1 MLEQE
6 NQQEKSGDNGTNPQ
20 PGPSAPRYLQ
30 MEDHLWEYPR
40 DEGEACYDQHYEQG
54 ETYDYKDPEDVNFP
68 DTAEAEMAGDS
79 IMLKQEDQ
87 RDIGDA
93 SSGNSTDPH
102 PGSPKPRYLQV
113 GDHMLEYPT
122 DEGET
127 CYDQHYE
134 QREPHVYE
142 KPEDASSAG
151 MDGAEKIAEKNA
163 NKMTEEGDRHATGDD
178 PDAAASGNSDTDPH
192 PGPSVVRCPQGEDH
206 KPEDPRDKDETG
218 SHQNFKEED
227 PGENKEPEDVS
238 FAKKTR
244 ARVMAMWGRA
254 KASKVLWFILG
265 RGLLVIALIV
275 STATLAHIIGSRI
288 KEREP
293 HHGNDHEKAGDP
305 GTPLLM
311 TTFGIMENSS
321 QVGHSTSPFSPSD
334 AETRESPTRFGLN
347 VDTLPVTVTS
357 LPTTGITSLSTT
369 ARCQGDWSEYNGHC
383 YKLMTDKVNWFKANE
398 QCKQHD
404 GNLASIMDEAETRFI
419 KDIIK
424 SAPSGFNPSVWLGL
438 HKDRNWKWSDGSP
451 VTYTNWGPGEP
462 NNFFLFR
469 GIEGEKCAGVYFKTG
484 RDFFIGPHRKM
495 GQWNDLN
502 CNKEFSF
509 LCKTLN

>member
-79 IMLKQEDQ
+79 IMSKQEDQ

-127 CYDQHYE
+127 WYDQHYE

-151 MDGAEKIAEKNA
+151 MDG
-163 NKMTEEGDRHATGDD
+163 
-178 PDAAASGNSDTDPH
+178 
-192 PGPSVVRCPQGEDH
+192 
-206 KPEDPRDKDETG
+206 
-218 SHQNFKEED
+218 
-227 PGENKEPEDVS
+227 
-238 FAKKTR
+238 
-244 ARVMAMWGRA
+244 
-254 KASKVLWFILG
+254 
-265 RGLLVIALIV
+265 
-275 STATLAHIIGSRI
+275 
-288 KEREP
+288 
-293 HHGNDHEKAGDP
+293 
-305 GTPLLM
+305 
-311 TTFGIMENSS
+311 
-321 QVGHSTSPFSPSD
+321 
-334 AETRESPTRFGLN
+334 
-347 VDTLPVTVTS
+347 
-357 LPTTGITSLSTT
+357 

>member
-1 MLEQE
+1 M
-6 NQQEKSGDNGTNPQ
+6 
-20 PGPSAPRYLQ
+20 
-30 MEDHLWEYPR
+30 
-40 DEGEACYDQHYEQG
+40 
-54 ETYDYKDPEDVNFP
+54 
-68 DTAEAEMAGDS
+68 AE
-79 IMLKQEDQ
+79 
-87 RDIGDA
+87 R
-93 SSGNSTDPH
+93 
-102 PGSPKPRYLQV
+102 
-113 GDHMLEYPT
+113 
-122 DEGET
+122 
-127 CYDQHYE
+127 
-134 QREPHVYE
+134 
-142 KPEDASSAG
+142 
-151 MDGAEKIAEKNA
+151 NA
-163 NKMTEEGDRHATGDD
+163 NKMTKEGDRHVTGDD

-192 PGPSVVRCPQGEDH
+192 PGPSVVRCPQGEDQ
-206 KPEDPRDKDETG
+206 KPEDPRDEDETG

-244 ARVMAMWGRA
+244 ALVMAIWGRA

-275 STATLAHIIGSRI
+275 STAALAHIIGSRI

-293 HHGNDHEKAGDP
+293 HHGNDHDKAGDP

-369 ARCQGDWSEYNGHC
+369 DYLHSVFCVVDGGWSDWSAWSDCSVTCGVGTQTRDRSCTNPAPADGGAECDGDTGETQECDSGVFCPVDGGWSDWSAWSDCSVTCGVGTQTRDRSCTNPAPQHGGAECDGDTEETQECDSGVFCPARCQGDWSEYNGHC